1 MINYISGLLQP
12 PRRFY
17 STNPQVVRKQIHAPN
32 PIHQPQSKPVPAV
45 TQQLPVP
52 TVPAR
57 GRPHL
62 QSIGLSSVTTRTGN
76 IHPVS
81 NRGTPSPTS
90 AVIPQRPSS
99 VPPITTAAGNQP
111 STRRRVYQPQRP
123 VNQPVA
129 TRRYVHQPRRP
140 VSQPVATPFSLQELK
155 ALDLILDSY
164 LKTPSPY
171 VTPPTRAPYTNYN
184 NYEYTNSDCDCQKDS
199 DSCSS
204 DQYYNGD
211 CEDGVEC
218 CGRW

>member
-1 MINYISGLLQP
+1 MLNYISGLLQP
-12 PRRFY
+12 PRRLY
-17 STNPQVVRKQIHAPN
+17 STQPQVVRKQNHAPS
-32 PIHQPQSKPVPAV
+32 PIHQPQSKHVPAV

-52 TVPAR
+52 TTPVR
-57 GRPHL
+57 GRPHS
-62 QSIGLSSVTTRTGN
+62 QSIGRSSATTRTAN
-76 IHPVS
+76 RHPVS

-90 AVIPQRPSS
+90 AAIPQRPAS
-99 VPPITTAAGNQP
+99 VHPITTAAGYQP
-111 STRRRVYQPQRP
+111 STRRH
-123 VNQPVA
+123 
-129 TRRYVHQPRRP
+129 VHQPQQP

-155 ALDLILDSY
+155 ALDRILDSY
-164 LKTPSPY
+164 LKAPSPY

-199 DSCSS
+199 DSCPS